1 MKARKK
7 IMLLALGLLILMVV
21 FMCYNTGAHLDYVIP
36 KRFIRLATILV
47 VGISTAYA
55 SLIFQT
61 ITNNKILTPAIMGYE
76 AVFMLFQTMLVF
88 IYGDKTFKVLNET
101 GNFYVSLACMLL
113 FSFFMYVLLFKKGS
127 KNIYHLLLMGL
138 VLGTLFQTTSQFFQ
152 MVIDPNEFSIVESYM
167 FVSFN
172 KMNTNLLLIASI
184 LMVGTI
190 MLLQPYLK
198 YLDVIALGRDHAINL
213 GLNYRRLIQ
222 LYMFFI
228 AILVAT
234 ATALVG
240 PMLFLGILITN
251 LTYQILPTSKHR
263 FMLICCAIIACIALL
278 GGQIL
283 IEHVFNFS
291 TTVSI
296 VINFIGGF
304 YFLYLMLKSRKR
316 I

>member
-1 MKARKK
+1 MKATNK
-7 IMLLALGLLILMVV
+7 ILLLAMGLLVLIVI
-21 FMCYNTGAHLDYVIP
+21 FMTYDTGEYLDYVIP
-36 KRFIRLATILV
+36 KRFIRLATMLV
-47 VGISTAYA
+47 VGVSTAYA

-61 ITNNKILTPAIMGYE
+61 ITNNKILTPSIMGYE
-76 AVFMLFQTMLVF
+76 AVFMLFQTLIVF
-88 IYGDKTFKVLNET
+88 VYGDKSFQVLSQQ
-101 GNFYVSLACMLL
+101 GNFYASVACMML
-113 FSFFMYVLLFKKGS
+113 FSFCMYFLLFKKGS
-127 KNIYHLLLMGL
+127 KNIYHLLLLGL
-138 VLGTLFQTTSQFFQ
+138 VLGTLFQTLSQFFQ
-152 MVIDPNEFSIVESYM
+152 MVIDPNEFSIIEGFM

-172 KMNTNLLLIASI
+172 KMNTDLLLIAAI
-184 LMVGTI
+184 LMI
-190 MLLQPYLK
+190 MAIIAVQPYLK

-213 GLNYRRLIQ
+213 GLNYHRLLQI
-222 LYMFFI
+222 YMVII
-228 AILVAT
+228 AVLVAT

-263 FMLICCAIIACIALL
+263 PMLLTCAIIACIAII

-296 VINFIGGF
+296 VVNFIGGF
-304 YFLYLMLKSRKR
+304 YFMYLMLKTRKR